1 MNITEKLQRLADLR
15 NRIRLKLTA
24 LGIAKSTDKMEK
36 LTEAIENIENCG
48 AVHQTLDGTKTT
60 HTVPRGYHNGTG
72 KVTITLESK
81 AATPTK
87 AQQKITP
94 STGKVLSDVT
104 IAPIPDAYHDVSGVD
119 ATAKDVLAGKKIET
133 ESGTVTGTM
142 PDNGTVNKTLDTS
155 TVSYTIPKG
164 NHSGTGKVSITPETK
179 TVTPTKSTQ
188 NITPTA
194 GKVLSKVTVNAI
206 PDSYVQPTK
215 TGVAKANGTY
225 NVREYVTLSVNVAS
239 SGSSLPTS
247 TISDFGSAIGG
258 TWYYIDANG
267 QGQQYKATDW
277 PTVKAIKGSYI
288 IADFAFAAS
297 GLGMDGFELVH
308 AYGPVLTTAGEDF
321 YVVILK
327 ITGDNPTAML

>member
-81 AATPTK
+81 AVTPTK
-87 AQQKITP
+87 SQQKITP
-94 STGKVLSDVT
+94 TTGKVLSDVT

-142 PDNGTVNKTLDTS
+142 PDNGTINKTLDTS

-247 TISDFGSAIGG
+247 TISGLGSAVGG
-258 TWYYIDANG
+258 TVYYIDANG
-267 QGQQYKATDW
+267 QGQQYESTEW

-297 GLGMDGFELVH
+297 GLGMDDLELVH
-308 AYGPVLTTAGEDF
+308 AYGPVLTTADEYF

>member
-1 MNITEKLQRLADLR
+1 MSIAEKLQRLEDLR

-72 KVTITLESK
+72 KVSITTESK
-81 AATPTK
+81 SATPTK

-119 ATAKDVLAGKKIET
+119 ATAEDVLAGKKIET

-142 PDNGTVNKTLDTS
+142 PDNGTINKTLDTS

-215 TGVAKANGTY
+215 TGSVTANGTY
-225 NVREYVTLSVNVAS
+225 NVREYKSLSVNVAS

-247 TISDFGSAIGG
+247 TLSAGSAIGG
-258 TWYYIDANG
+258 TLYYIDKNG
-267 QGQQYKATDW
+267 QGQSSVGGG
-277 PTVKAIKGSYI
+277 TVTSLKGSYFVLDW
-288 IADFAFAAS
+288 A
-297 GLGMDGFELVH
+297 GGGDGYYLEGCEIVR
-308 AYGPVLTTAGEDF
+308 AYGPVETTVGDGDEY
-321 YVVILK
+321 YVMILK
-327 ITGDNPTAML
+327 ITGDDAFPMI

>member
-1 MNITEKLQRLADLR
+1 MNIAEKLQRIAALR

-72 KVTITLESK
+72 KVSITTESK
-81 AATPTK
+81 SATPTK
-87 AQQKITP
+87 SQQKITP
-94 STGKVLSDVT
+94 TTGKVLSDVT

-119 ATAKDVLAGKKIET
+119 ATAEDVLAGKKIET

-179 TVTPTKSTQ
+179 TATPTKSTQ

-215 TGVAKANGTY
+215 TGSIAANGTY
-225 NVREYVTLSVNVAS
+225 NVREYVTVSVNVAS

-247 TISDFGSAIGG
+247 TLSAGSAIGG
-258 TWYYIDANG
+258 TLYYIDKNG
-267 QGQQYKATDW
+267 QGQSSVCGD
-277 PTVKAIKGSYI
+277 TVTSLKGSYFVLDW
-288 IADFAFAAS
+288 A
-297 GLGMDGFELVH
+297 GGGDGYYLEGCEIVR
-308 AYGPVLTTAGEDF
+308 AYGPVETTVGDGDEY
-321 YVVILK
+321 YVIILK
-327 ITGDNPTAML
+327 ITGDSAYPMI